1 MVKIVIDGE
10 KGELRMSYPEL
21 GLMTEEEYSQLM
33 EIAKKLKER
42 VNNDDRI

>member
-10 KGELRMSYPEL
+10 KGELHMGYPEL
-21 GLMTEEEYSQLM
+21 RLMTDEEYSQLM

-42 VNNDDRI
+42 VNNNDRI